1 MSVRYARHL
10 AHGLWLSLALVAG
23 LARAQAPTHDQAASA
38 NIPGI
43 YAHSDKDWTLVEI
56 DGKPLPKGARP
67 PTLRIEGEHIAGF
80 GGCNRYMGPIR
91 ETAPGEVTIGPLAGT
106 MMACPEP
113 EMELEQGFLSILG
126 KVSRY
131 VFVAGRLLLEGMD
144 GDRSRSL
151 LLAPDPH

>member
-1 MSVRYARHL
+1 MSIRYAGHVT
-10 AHGLWLSLALVAG
+10 HGLSLFLALVAG
-23 LARAQAPTHDQAASA
+23 LAGAQPPTPDQAASA
-38 NIPGI
+38 KVPGVH
-43 YAHSDKDWTLVEI
+43 AHSDKDWKVVEI

-126 KVSRY
+126 NVSRY
-131 VFVAGRLLLEGMD
+131 VFIAGQLRLEGMD

-151 LLAPDPH
+151 LFAPDPR